1 MKILLIEDDKKISAF
16 IVKGLKE
23 EFMNVD
29 HAFDGKD
36 GLYLAEI
43 NRYDILI
50 IDWMLPKLSGLEIIK
65 KLREKG
71 VATPILILTARGDI
85 DDKVKGLESGADDY
99 LPKPFAFKELIARIR
114 ALHRRSS
121 YGEKLILQAGDL
133 QLDPLKREV
142 KRAEKVI
149 DLSAKEFELLELLL
163 RYKGRIVTNT
173 MIAENIWNLET
184 SVESNVINVTIYH
197 LRNKIDKEFNTK
209 LIHTVRGSGYRIND
223 E

>member
-1 MKILLIEDDKKISAF
+1 
-16 IVKGLKE
+16 
-23 EFMNVD
+23 
-29 HAFDGKD
+29 
-36 GLYLAEI
+36 
-43 NRYDILI
+43 
-50 IDWMLPKLSGLEIIK
+50 
-65 KLREKG
+65 
-71 VATPILILTARGDI
+71 
-85 DDKVKGLESGADDY
+85 
-99 LPKPFAFKELIARIR
+99 
-114 ALHRRSS
+114 
-121 YGEKLILQAGDL
+121 
-133 QLDPLKREV
+133 LDPLKREV

-209 LIHTVRGSGYRIND
+209 LIHTVRGSGYRIID